1 MKNHKRLIWLALLIP
16 GAALVEA
23 QSFGTV
29 RGVVVDPQQ
38 KSVPDAKVRLL
49 AQASAYVQEAITDE
63 KGEFTASAVPAGAYT
78 IEVSHPG
85 FQTLNQMLTVTIG
98 SAPVLHLS
106 LNLEAVTTTAN
117 VTAALETTNPDVS
130 SPPVTIS
137 QLDLLRTPG
146 AERSSSLAFITD
158 YAPAAYMLHDHLHI
172 RGGHEVSWV
181 VDGVPIPN
189 TNVSTNV
196 GRSLDPKDIESVEV
210 SRGGYSA
217 RYGDRTYG
225 VVNIMTRSG
234 FEFENEGE
242 LTMSYGSYNQSNDQ
256 ISFGGHSTKF
266 AYYASLSGSR
276 TDLGLEPPTEQAIHN
291 MGSAVGGF
299 SSLSYNLGP
308 ADQFRLNASVR
319 QDHYQI
325 PNFPE
330 TQAEGY
336 RDIDQERDSFLN
348 FSWVHTMSP
357 GALLTV
363 SPFYHYNQSLYDG
376 APGDPL
382 LTTAHRTSNYAGA
395 QTILGLV
402 HGDHNFQA
410 GVYGFYQ
417 GDNALFSLTGSGQ
430 SASETLP
437 VKGGVATIFFDEQ
450 YKPQDRHWN
459 WLTVNAGIRM
469 THFSGLV
476 NENAATPRLGTS
488 VQIPKLKW
496 VLRGFWGRYYQ
507 PPPLSTIGGPLLN
520 FALLKGNFGFLPLH
534 GERDRQWEYGMSI
547 PWRGWVLDLDHFRTD
562 ADNFA
567 DHDVLGNSNITLPLS
582 VQYVRVRG
590 WEATLRT
597 PEVWRR
603 FRFHLAYS
611 NQVVKGRGVVTGGLT
626 SFEPPSAGYFYIDH
640 DQRDTISG
648 GTQMSLPNRF
658 YVSTSLNFGSGFLD
672 VNGPQ
677 HLPAHTTGDFAI
689 GKAVGQNWNVNFTA
703 LNVSNSRFMLGRD
716 SAFAGTHFND
726 PREVMVQ
733 VKYRFHF

>member
-1 MKNHKRLIWLALLIP
+1 MKNRNAFIWLALFILGSTIQ
-16 GAALVEA
+16 A

-38 KSVPDAKVRLL
+38 KLVPDAKVRFK
-49 AQASAYVQEAITDE
+49 AQASAYTQESTTDQN
-63 KGEFTASAVPAGAYT
+63 GEFTASAVPAGAYT
-78 IEVSHPG
+78 IEVSHEG
-85 FQTLNQMLTVTIG
+85 FQTLSQMLTVNIG
-98 SAPVLHLS
+98 SAPVLHFALQLMALS
-106 LNLEAVTTTAN
+106 TTAE
-117 VTAALETTNPDVS
+117 VTAALEITNPDVS

-137 QLDLLRTPG
+137 QLDILQTPG
-146 AERSSSLAFITD
+146 ADRTSSLAFITD
-158 YAPAAYMLHDHLHI
+158 YAPGAYMLHDHLHI

-196 GRSLDPKDIESVEV
+196 GRSVDPKDIESVEV

-225 VVNIMTRSG
+225 VVNIITRSG

-242 LTMSYGSYNQSNDQ
+242 VTASYGNFNQSNDQ
-256 ISFGGHSTKF
+256 VSAGGHNAKF
-266 AYYASLSGSR
+266 AYYASLSASR

-299 SSLSYNLGP
+299 TSLNYNLGP
-308 ADQFRLNASVR
+308 NDQFRLNASLR

-325 PNFPE
+325 PNFAADQ
-330 TQAEGY
+330 TAGY

-348 FSWVHTMSP
+348 FSWVHTLSP

-382 LTTAHRTSNYAGA
+382 VTTAHRTSNYAGA
-395 QTILGLV
+395 QTLLGLV
-402 HGDHNFQA
+402 HGPHNFTA
-410 GVYGFYQ
+410 GVYGFFQ
-417 GDNALFSLTGSGQ
+417 GDNSLFSLAGGGQ
-430 SASETLP
+430 SASEVMP
-437 VKGGVATIFFDEQ
+437 VSGGVATMFFDEQ
-450 YKPQDRHWN
+450 FKPASKNWN
-459 WLTVNAGIRM
+459 WLTVNAGVRM

-476 NENAATPRLGTS
+476 NENAATPRLGVA
-488 VQIPKLKW
+488 VQVPRLRW
-496 VLRGFWGRYYQ
+496 VLRGFWGKYYQ
-507 PPPLSTIGGPLLN
+507 PPPLSTIGGPLLS
-520 FALLKGNFGFLPLH
+520 FALLNRSFGYLPLH

-562 ADNFA
+562 ANNFA

-597 PEVWRR
+597 PQVWRR
-603 FRFHLAYS
+603 LRFHLAYS
-611 NQVVKGRGVVTGGLT
+611 NQVVKGRGAVTGGLT
-626 SFEPPSAGYFYIDH
+626 DFIAPGFGYFYIDH
-640 DQRDTISG
+640 DQRDTIAAGS
-648 GTQMSLPNRF
+648 QLSLPHRT

-672 VNGPQ
+672 INGPQ

-689 GKAVGQNWNVNFTA
+689 GKAIGEKWNVNFTA
-703 LNVSNSRFMLGRD
+703 LNVSNSRFMLGRA

-726 PREVMVQ
+726 PREVMIQ